1 MVPLEG
7 RAAHSPLL
15 NCSSD
20 MGLRE
25 EGTAIEIGRREGGR
39 SAWAMLLP
47 SLTFVAYVP
56 VAGTS
61 WFVVALLGA
70 GTVAVILG
78 LFLALSYYLRSLWR
92 PGAGRDR
99 TQRSGAAGDHS

>member
-7 RAAHSPLL
+7 RVAHSPLL

-25 EGTAIEIGRREGGR
+25 EGTAMEIGRREGGR
-39 SAWAMLLP
+39 RAWAMLLP

-70 GTVAVILG
+70 GTRAT
-78 LFLALSYYLRSLWR
+78 S
-92 PGAGRDR
+92 PP
-99 TQRSGAAGDHS
+99 